1 MKLLIVVTAEIF
13 KWSRTALSKFSWPLN
28 KNTITK
34 TATMPGKTT
43 QWAKTLA
50 NHPANLSWI
59 L

>member
-1 MKLLIVVTAEIF
+1 MKLVIVVTAEIF

-34 TATMPGKTT
+34 IATMPGKTT
-43 QWAKTLA
+43 QWGKTLA
-50 NHPANLSWI
+50 THPANLSWI